1 MQTLGRLAVNLALIW
16 NQLRIS
22 HASEKTEGILKK
34 KKKKYVLQ
42 VPSEPTVKAAA
53 EIMYFSLGSK

>member
-34 KKKKYVLQ
+34 KKKYVLQ